1 MVYVPLDAQPSYP
14 VPADLELLHK
24 CRYVDLLLYPWVTP
38 RPPTRG
44 LASQLLGIR
53 VGMVVGV
60 EGADRKAQRQASEAG
75 GCFFDA
81 VTTGLRLN
89 EAEGLTHG

>member
-1 MVYVPLDAQPSYP
+1 VVYVPLDAQPSYP

-60 EGADRKAQRQASEAG
+60 EGAD
-75 GCFFDA
+75 FDA